1 MAQDVT
7 FLIVEDDEID
17 VMALERAFRH
27 LKISNNKVFAKD
39 GVEGLEYLR
48 GENGREK
55 IKAPYIILLDLNMPR
70 MSGLEFLNEI
80 RNDAALGK
88 SVVFILTTSND
99 ARDRLSAYDQH
110 VAGYI
115 IKSDPANGF
124 MEAISMIDHYWKVV
138 ELP

>member
-1 MAQDVT
+1 MAKDVT
-7 FLIVEDDEID
+7 LLIVEDDEVD
-17 VMALERAFRH
+17 VMALERAFKH
-27 LKISNNKVFAKD
+27 LKISNKKVFAKD

-48 GENGREK
+48 GENGRQK
-55 IKAPYIILLDLNMPR
+55 INAPYIILLDLNMPR
-70 MSGLEFLNEI
+70 MSGLEFLDEI
-80 RNDAALGK
+80 RNDAVLGK

-99 ARDRLSAYDQH
+99 ARDRLSAYNKH

-124 MEAISMIDHYWKVV
+124 MEAISMIDHYWKVI